1 MSLFRFLPATL
12 VPALVTLA
20 FAGATR
26 AAPVEWKVE
35 DGGNGHYYELVRPGT
50 NPGPSWTAARDAA
63 AAMSF
68 GGAAGHLATVT
79 SAAEHQFIN
88 EQFPPFTVIAWIG
101 GVQDP
106 DPTPGT
112 GADQGWSWITG
123 EPWAYAA
130 WLNGEPNDWN
140 GSDERYLSMWVG
152 LGGSLDTW
160 NDNSD
165 LGTPTG
171 YVVEFPIVP
180 EPTSAALLLTLG
192 GLALLRRTPG
202 TPR

>member
-12 VPALVTLA
+12 APALVTLA

-123 EPWAYAA
+123 EPWGYRHFQVGQPDDDVGFGG
-130 WLNGEPNDWN
+130 NGECLHLVNDA
-140 GSDERYLSMWVG
+140 GE
-152 LGGSLDTW
+152 W